1 MQKHNKKRKKYIYTF
16 NSTKCKMYN
25 SLQGFTIREKPVC
38 MLDDGL
44 YDGDHVERRGGG
56 HLCQGPDHKTTHKM
70 ENEEAIRKYKVFPN
84 I

>member
-1 MQKHNKKRKKYIYTF
+1 
-16 NSTKCKMYN
+16 
-25 SLQGFTIREKPVC
+25 

-70 ENEEAIRKYKVFPN
+70 EQEETIRKYKVFPN
-84 I
+84 ILNLKTTFIN